1 MKPEKFDPKP
11 LIITEGYYS
20 DQQYDGYEML
30 AQSTKNWKQ
39 LCPYQLQP
47 GGVSGRHRVLQL
59 HTMQIV
65 FAERKGGTMHNAVS
79 AKDSISIAVNEI
91 CVDKVCFGRIKIE
104 TGNILFFDDSKLYN
118 FITNDTIKFAVITI
132 QKSNLGSRLPKLSR
146 VLDQCIKDTDACLT
160 ALLHRIL
167 KRFTDSPGL
176 RKDTQSCQ
184 EAENEILSA
193 IMGLLAEQTPVVPKL
208 TVGET
213 KALDIRDQFFGH
225 MDGKIDIASLAKQY
239 QVSDQ
244 TLQNSFKSLF
254 GYAPKRFFLLLK
266 LNMAHYD
273 LMENSPD
280 QSSVSKIALKWG
292 FTHMGRFS
300 GYYTELFGENPSQT
314 LKSPC
319 CQETNNAE
327 SCVVRQEEMV

>member
-1 MKPEKFDPKP
+1 MKPEKFNPEP
-11 LIITEGYYS
+11 LLLREGHYS
-20 DQQYDGYEML
+20 DQYYDSYEML

-39 LCPYQLQP
+39 LCPYQLES

-59 HTMQIV
+59 HTMQLV

-79 AKDSISIAVNEI
+79 AKDSISISVNEI

-104 TGNILFFDDSKLYN
+104 TGNILFFDDSKPYN

-132 QKSNLGSRLPKLSR
+132 QKSSLGSRLSKLSK

-176 RKDTQSCQ
+176 MKDTKSCQ
-184 EAENEILSA
+184 EAENEIFSA
-193 IMGLLAEQTPVVPKL
+193 IMGLLAEQTPAVPKL

-213 KALDIRDQFFGH
+213 KALDIRDQVFEH
-225 MDGKIDIASLAKQY
+225 MDGKIDITSLAKQY
-239 QVSDQ
+239 HITDQ

-254 GYAPKRFFLLLK
+254 GFTPKRFFLLLK

-292 FTHMGRFS
+292 FMHMGRFS

-314 LKSPC
+314 LRNPC
-319 CQETNNAE
+319 CQETDNAD